1 MQDEPREGLS
11 TADLSGAASAERA
24 SSEDPSNDE
33 GERLAGAESPDDEHP
48 EPLLDDEETESFQA
62 RWREI
67 QVTFVDEPRDSV
79 KDADG
84 LVAELMQRL
93 AGSFSEERNRL
104 EGEWERGS
112 EVSTEDL
119 RVALKHYR
127 SFFNRL
133 LSA

>member
-1 MQDEPREGLS
+1 MQDEPRERLS
-11 TADLSGAASAERA
+11 TDDLTGAAPAGRAAGESSSTDER
-24 SSEDPSNDE
+24 EL
-33 GERLAGAESPDDEHP
+33 RAGAEPPDDEQP
-48 EPLLDDEETESFQA
+48 EPLLGNEDAESFRV
-62 RWREI
+62 RWRDI
-67 QVTFVDEPRDSV
+67 QVRFVDEPRDSV
-79 KDADG
+79 KDADA

-93 AGSFSEERNRL
+93 AGGFSEERNRL

>member
-1 MQDEPREGLS
+1 MPDERREGVT
-11 TADLSGAASAERA
+11 TADLSGAAPAEREPGEGPTNA
-24 SSEDPSNDE
+24 E
-33 GERLAGAESPDDEHP
+33 GERPAGAEPSGDDHP
-48 EPLLDDEETESFQA
+48 EPLLGDEDTESFQA

-67 QVTFVDEPRDSV
+67 QVRFVDEPRDSV

>member
-1 MQDEPREGLS
+1 MQDERREGLT
-11 TADLSGAASAERA
+11 TADLSGAAPAERV
-24 SSEDPSNDE
+24 SGDDPANAE
-33 GERLAGAESPDDEHP
+33 TERPVGTEPAGDEHP
-48 EPLLDDEETESFQA
+48 EPLLGDEDTESFQA
-62 RWREI
+62 RWRDI
-67 QVTFVDEPRDSV
+67 QVRFVDEPRDSV

>member
-1 MQDEPREGLS
+1 MQDERREGLT
-11 TADLSGAASAERA
+11 TADLSGAAPAERA
-24 SSEDPSNDE
+24 SGEDAE
-33 GERLAGAESPDDEHP
+33 GERPAGAEPSADEHP
-48 EPLLDDEETESFQA
+48 EPLLGNEDTESVQA

-67 QVTFVDEPRDSV
+67 QVRFVDEPRDSV

>member
-1 MQDEPREGLS
+1 MQDERREGLT
-11 TADLSGAASAERA
+11 TADLSGAAPAERA
-24 SSEDPSNDE
+24 SSDDPTNVE
-33 GERLAGAESPDDEHP
+33 GERPAGAEPSGDEQP
-48 EPLLDDEETESFQA
+48 EPLLGNEDTESFQA

-67 QVTFVDEPRDSV
+67 QVRFVDEPRDSV

>member
-1 MQDEPREGLS
+1 MQDERREGLT
-11 TADLSGAASAERA
+11 TADLSGAAPAEGA
-24 SSEDPSNDE
+24 PDEDQPNAE
-33 GERLAGAESPDDEHP
+33 GERTAEAEQSGDEHP
-48 EPLLDDEETESFQA
+48 EPLLGDEDTESFQA
-62 RWREI
+62 RWRDI
-67 QVTFVDEPRDSV
+67 QVRFVDEPRDSV

-93 AGSFSEERNRL
+93 AGSFSEERDRL

>member
-1 MQDEPREGLS
+1 MQEDRREGLT
-11 TADLSGAASAERA
+11 TADLSGASAET
-24 SSEDPSNDE
+24 SSAEDTS
-33 GERLAGAESPDDEHP
+33 EREREREAEPRDDAHP
-48 EPLLDDEETESFQA
+48 EPLLGNEETESFQS
-62 RWREI
+62 RWQEI
-67 QVTFVDEPRDSV
+67 QVRFVDDPRDSV

-104 EGEWERGS
+104 ESEWERGGD
-112 EVSTEDL
+112 VSTEDL
-119 RVALKHYR
+119 RVALRHYR

>member
-1 MQDEPREGLS
+1 MQDERRENLT
-11 TADLSGAASAERA
+11 TADLSGAASAQPAPHDDAASDERERA
-24 SSEDPSNDE
+24 QPS
-33 GERLAGAESPDDEHP
+33 ADEHP
-48 EPLLDDEETESFQA
+48 EPLLDNEETASFQD
-62 RWREI
+62 RWRDI
-67 QVTFVDEPRDSV
+67 QVRFVDQPRDSV

-93 AGSFSEERNRL
+93 ARSFSDERGRL

-112 EVSTEDL
+112 EVSTEYL

>member
-1 MQDEPREGLS
+1 MKDEPREGLT
-11 TADLSGAASAERA
+11 TADLSGAASAEPA
-24 SSEDPSNDE
+24 SGDDPSNS
-33 GERLAGAESPDDEHP
+33 ERERPAGAQPPDDEHP
-48 EPLLDDEETESFQA
+48 EPLLDNEQTESFQA

-67 QVTFVDEPRDSV
+67 QVRFVDEPRDSV

-93 AGSFSEERNRL
+93 AGSFSEERDRL

>member
-1 MQDEPREGLS
+1 MQDEPREGLT

-24 SSEDPSNDE
+24 SGEAPSNDE
-33 GERLAGAESPDDEHP
+33 REGLAGAEPSDDERP
-48 EPLLDDEETESFQA
+48 EPLLGNEDTESFKA
-62 RWREI
+62 RWQEI
-67 QVTFVDEPRDSV
+67 QVRFVDEPRDSV

>member
-1 MQDEPREGLS
+1 MQDERRDEGLT
-11 TADLSGAASAERA
+11 TADLSGASAATTSAEDGSMAAR
-24 SSEDPSNDE
+24 
-33 GERLAGAESPDDEHP
+33 ERGAEAEPGDEERP
-48 EPLLDDEETESFQA
+48 EPLLANEETDSFQS
-62 RWREI
+62 RWKEI
-67 QVTFVDEPRDSV
+67 QVRFVDDPRDSV

-104 EGEWERGS
+104 ESEWERGGD
-112 EVSTEDL
+112 VSTEDL
-119 RVALKHYR
+119 RMALRHYR

>member
-1 MQDEPREGLS
+1 MQEEPREGLT
-11 TADLSGAASAERA
+11 TADLSGAASTERA
-24 SSEDPSNDE
+24 SGEDPSNDE
-33 GERLAGAESPDDEHP
+33 RERLAGAEPDEHP
-48 EPLLDDEETESFQA
+48 EPLLGNEDTESFQA

-67 QVTFVDEPRDSV
+67 QVRFVDEPRDSV

-104 EGEWERGS
+104 EGEWERGG

-133 LSA
+133 LST

>member
-1 MQDEPREGLS
+1 MQDERREGLT
-11 TADLSGAASAERA
+11 TADLSGAAPAEDA
-24 SSEDPSNDE
+24 SGEHPTNTE
-33 GERLAGAESPDDEHP
+33 GERAGAEPSGDEHP
-48 EPLLDDEETESFQA
+48 EPLLGDEDTESFQA
-62 RWREI
+62 RWRDI
-67 QVTFVDEPRDSV
+67 QVRFVDEPRDSV

-93 AGSFSEERNRL
+93 ASSFSEERNRL

>member
-1 MQDEPREGLS
+1 MQDERRDEGLT
-11 TADLSGAASAERA
+11 TADLSGASAASSSAEDASMAERA
-24 SSEDPSNDE
+24 RGTE
-33 GERLAGAESPDDEHP
+33 AEAPDDERP
-48 EPLLDDEETESFQA
+48 EPLLANEETDSFQS
-62 RWREI
+62 RWKEI
-67 QVTFVDEPRDSV
+67 QVRFVDDPRDSV

-104 EGEWERGS
+104 EAEWERGGD
-112 EVSTEDL
+112 VSTEEL
-119 RVALKHYR
+119 RVALRHYR

>member
-1 MQDEPREGLS
+1 MQDEPREGLT
-11 TADLSGAASAERA
+11 TADLSGATSAERA
-24 SSEDPSNDE
+24 SGEDPSNDE
-33 GERLAGAESPDDEHP
+33 RERPAGAETSGDEHP

-67 QVTFVDEPRDSV
+67 QVRFVDEPRDSV

-84 LVAELMQRL
+84 LVADLMQRL

>member
-1 MQDEPREGLS
+1 M
-11 TADLSGAASAERA
+11 
-24 SSEDPSNDE
+24 
-33 GERLAGAESPDDEHP
+33 
-48 EPLLDDEETESFQA
+48 
-62 RWREI
+62 
-67 QVTFVDEPRDSV
+67 

-93 AGSFSEERNRL
+93 AGSFFQERNRL

>member
-1 MQDEPREGLS
+1 MQDGNREGLT
-11 TADLSGAASAERA
+11 TADLSGAAPAERE
-24 SSEDPSNDE
+24 SGEDPTNAE
-33 GERLAGAESPDDEHP
+33 GKRPVAAEPSGDEHP
-48 EPLLDDEETESFQA
+48 EPLLGDEDTESFQA
-62 RWREI
+62 RWRDI
-67 QVTFVDEPRDSV
+67 QVRFVDEPRDSV

-104 EGEWERGS
+104 ESEWERGS

>member
-1 MQDEPREGLS
+1 MQDEPRERLS
-11 TADLSGAASAERA
+11 TDDLTGAASAGRA
-24 SSEDPSNDE
+24 SDE
-33 GERLAGAESPDDEHP
+33 SSSTGERERVAAAEPDDEQP
-48 EPLLDDEETESFQA
+48 EPLLGNEDAESFRS

-67 QVTFVDEPRDSV
+67 QVRFVDEPRDSV
-79 KDADG
+79 KDADA

-93 AGSFSEERNRL
+93 AGGFSEERNRL

>member
-1 MQDEPREGLS
+1 MRDETRENLT
-11 TADLSGAASAERA
+11 TADLSGAASSRAGASGDDVPNERA
-24 SSEDPSNDE
+24 QPPE
-33 GERLAGAESPDDEHP
+33 GEHP
-48 EPLLDDEETESFQA
+48 EPLLDKEETESFQG
-62 RWREI
+62 RWRDI
-67 QVTFVDEPRDSV
+67 QVRFVDQPRDSV
-79 KDADG
+79 KEADG

-93 AGSFSEERNRL
+93 ARSFSDERGRL

>member
-1 MQDEPREGLS
+1 MQDEPREGLT
-11 TADLSGAASAERA
+11 TADLSAAASAERA

-33 GERLAGAESPDDEHP
+33 RERLAEAESPDDEHP
-48 EPLLDDEETESFQA
+48 EPLLGNEETESFQA

-67 QVTFVDEPRDSV
+67 QVRFVDEPRDSV

>member
-1 MQDEPREGLS
+1 LT
-11 TADLSGAASAERA
+11 TADLSGAAPAERA
-24 SSEDPSNDE
+24 SGEDPTNDVA
-33 GERLAGAESPDDEHP
+33 ERPAEAELPDDEYP
-48 EPLLDDEETESFQA
+48 EPLLGNEDTESFQA

-67 QVTFVDEPRDSV
+67 QVRFVDEPRDSV

>member
-1 MQDEPREGLS
+1 MQEERREGLT
-11 TADLSGAASAERA
+11 TADLSGAASAE
-24 SSEDPSNDE
+24 DPSNE
-33 GERLAGAESPDDEHP
+33 GERLAGAEPSDERP
-48 EPLLDDEETESFQA
+48 EPLLGNEETESFQA

-67 QVTFVDEPRDSV
+67 QVRFVDEPRDAV

-112 EVSTEDL
+112 EVSTENL
-119 RVALKHYR
+119 RMALKHYR

>member
-1 MQDEPREGLS
+1 MQDEPREGLT

-33 GERLAGAESPDDEHP
+33 RERLAGAEPPDDEHP

-67 QVTFVDEPRDSV
+67 QVRFVDVPRDSV
-79 KDADG
+79 KEADG

-112 EVSTEDL
+112 EVSTEEL

>member
-1 MQDEPREGLS
+1 MQDERREGLT
-11 TADLSGAASAERA
+11 TADLSGAAPAERA
-24 SSEDPSNDE
+24 SGEDPTNDVA
-33 GERLAGAESPDDEHP
+33 ERPAEAELPDDEYP
-48 EPLLDDEETESFQA
+48 EPLLGNEDTESFQA

-67 QVTFVDEPRDSV
+67 QVRFVDEPRDSV

>member
-1 MQDEPREGLS
+1 MQDERREGLT
-11 TADLSGAASAERA
+11 TADLSGAAPAERA
-24 SSEDPSNDE
+24 SGEGPTNDVA
-33 GERLAGAESPDDEHP
+33 ERPAEAELPDDEYP
-48 EPLLDDEETESFQA
+48 EPLLGNEDTESFQA

-67 QVTFVDEPRDSV
+67 QVRFVDEPRDSV

>member
-1 MQDEPREGLS
+1 MEERRERL
-11 TADLSGAASAERA
+11 TTDDLTGASAERA
-24 SSEDPSNDE
+24 AGED
-33 GERLAGAESPDDEHP
+33 ASPDTAPGAVGADRGDDEAR
-48 EPLLDDEETESFQA
+48 EPLLGTEEADSFQA

-67 QVTFVDEPRDSV
+67 QIRFVDEPRDSV

-84 LVAELMQRL
+84 LVAELLQRL
-93 AGSFSEERNRL
+93 AGNFSEERNRL
-104 EGEWERGS
+104 ETEWERGGQ
-112 EVSTEDL
+112 VSTEDL

>member
-1 MQDEPREGLS
+1 MQDERREGLT
-11 TADLSGAASAERA
+11 TADLSGAAAAERA
-24 SSEDPSNDE
+24 SGEDPTNDVA
-33 GERLAGAESPDDEHP
+33 ERPAEAESDEHP
-48 EPLLDDEETESFQA
+48 EPLLGDEDTESFQA

-67 QVTFVDEPRDSV
+67 QVRFVDEPRDSV

>member
-1 MQDEPREGLS
+1 MQDERREGLT
-11 TADLSGAASAERA
+11 TADLSGAAPAERA
-24 SSEDPSNDE
+24 SGEDRTNAE
-33 GERLAGAESPDDEHP
+33 GERPAGAETSGDEHP

-67 QVTFVDEPRDSV
+67 QVRFVDEPRDSV

-84 LVAELMQRL
+84 LVADLMQRL

>member
-1 MQDEPREGLS
+1 MEDERREGLT
-11 TADLSGAASAERA
+11 TADLSGAGSAEPVSGDSQSNHERDRVAA
-24 SSEDPSNDE
+24 S
-33 GERLAGAESPDDEHP
+33 ESREEEHP
-48 EPLLDDEETESFQA
+48 EPLLANEDTESFQT

-67 QVTFVDEPRDSV
+67 QVRFVDQPRDSV